1 MKNKKSKKNARAFT
15 LVEVLAV
22 IVILGI
28 LSTIGVVT
36 VINIRKN
43 QEKKFDQN
51 QLALF
56 KETAKNYFSDHKSL
70 LPLHTESNFIVYLR
84 DLIEENYIDSLLK
97 YDKSSYDLDRSYVL
111 VTRIGTEFVYEVVL
125 CKEIDASK
133 CTLAA
138 KPENTNKAKFEFINY
153 RKENSNTNLTKIN
166 SKYYTNNTTKFDCT
180 ITDTDGIKAV
190 IYYLYKNGKKIGIA
204 QTFNPGKDSFN
215 DTITINTNN
224 YDDGKY
230 EIEFTV
236 YDKND
241 NVSTGKSDA
250 IYIDR
255 VAPKCVTTSNNT
267 GWVKKG
273 GSVTV
278 TGTCSDNTGAIKSG
292 CSKEKISTTYNTDFV
307 GNKFPAA
314 NESNS
319 YVYDNAGNKAK
330 CSSVEVKIDTTE
342 PKCGNISVVSGTPG
356 NSGWYKSD
364 LKLKVDCTETSAT
377 SSGCSKTTYEKTFTE
392 EGTKTRVI
400 TISDKAGNTADC
412 KADFSIDKNKP
423 NCGTAS
429 AVGTLG
435 SNGWYKSDVSVTVP
449 CTDSVSKCTQAS
461 YTKTASLEG
470 ANSVSIQISDK
481 AGNTNTCSNTYYID
495 KYNPT
500 CGTATLT
507 SGTAGSNGW
516 YKSAVTVSVGCNDAN
531 CSQTAFS
538 TTSTVQGKNDLT
550 VTISDKS
557 GRTTTCSAG
566 TYYVDSVN
574 PSCDGWSGTST
585 SWTNNDR
592 TIKVKCADST
602 SGCTAASYTVATY
615 TSGTTKKA
623 DLSYTIS
630 DNAGNSKTC
639 SKSDANIYV
648 DNDPPKF
655 GDTYKK
661 TGITKDDK
669 KWNIFGYYI
678 TDTGGS
684 GVKKSTSVFEYC
696 YTGHTSSSCGATCG
710 SGNQYSHKPSSIYG
724 DDQDYYFQDA
734 NFDEDNVYPLSGGVL
749 TECITGYKVRA
760 NFKICDKA
768 GNCAKKKHVFDWS

>member
-15 LVEVLAV
+15 LVEVLTV
-22 IVILGI
+22 IALLGI
-28 LSTIGVVT
+28 FTTIVVVT

-70 LPLHTESNFIVYLR
+70 LPLHTESEVIVYLR
-84 DLIEENYIDSLLK
+84 ELIEENYIDSLLK

-111 VTRIGTEFVYEVVL
+111 VTKIGTEFVYEVVL

-133 CTLAA
+133 CALAA

-153 RKENSNTNLTKIN
+153 RKEKSNTNLTKVN
-166 SKYYTNNTTKFDCT
+166 SKYYTNNTTKFDYT

-190 IYYLYKNGKKIGIA
+190 IYYVYKNGKKIGTA
-204 QTFNPGKDSFN
+204 QTFNPGKESFN
-215 DTITINTNN
+215 DTVTINTNN

-241 NVSTGKSDA
+241 NVSTGKSEA

-255 VAPKCVTTSNNT
+255 VAPKCVTTSSNT

-278 TGTCSDNTGAIKSG
+278 TGTCSDTTGVIKSG
-292 CSKEKISTTYNTDFV
+292 CAKEKIYAAYNTDFI
-307 GNKFPAA
+307 GNKFPAT

-342 PKCGNISVVSGTPG
+342 PKCGNTSVVSGTAG
-356 NSGWYKSD
+356 NNGWYKSD
-364 LKLKVDCTETSAT
+364 LKLKVDCSETSTT
-377 SSGCSKTTYEKTFTE
+377 SSGCSKVSYEKIFTE
-392 EGTKTRVI
+392 EGTKSRVI
-400 TISDKAGNTADC
+400 TISDKAGNTVDC
-412 KADFSIDKNKP
+412 KANYSIDKTKP
-423 NCGTAS
+423 SCTVSGESTSWATGVRKITA
-429 AVGTLG
+429 
-435 SNGWYKSDVSVTVP
+435 K
-449 CTDSVSKCTQAS
+449 CTDSGGGNCKVASKDFNYGSVSEKIS
-461 YTKTASLEG
+461 YSTASFSYSVEDNAGNATACKSSVNVYVDNTPPSCSSSGGSINWAQSRTYDSAGNVSWLINWSG
-470 ANSVSIQISDK
+470 SWTNRSPGYVYDKVGNSTACPANQTVNVDVTPPSCGSFSVVSGTKGNNNWYKTDMTIAVACTDAVSGCTSTSFSKEITVQGNKTRKITIKDN
-481 AGNTNTCSNTYYID
+481 AGNTNTCEKSYKID
-495 KYNPT
+495 K
-500 CGTATLT
+500 TAP
-507 SGTAGSNGW
+507 A
-516 YKSAVTVSVGCNDAN
+516 
-531 CSQTAFS
+531 
-538 TTSTVQGKNDLT
+538 
-550 VTISDKS
+550 
-557 GRTTTCSAG
+557 
-566 TYYVDSVN
+566 
-574 PSCDGWSGTST
+574 
-585 SWTNNDR
+585 
-592 TIKVKCADST
+592 
-602 SGCTAASYTVATY
+602 
-615 TSGTTKKA
+615 
-623 DLSYTIS
+623 
-630 DNAGNSKTC
+630 
-639 SKSDANIYV
+639 
-648 DNDPPKF
+648 F
-655 GDTYKK
+655 GDVYEKK
-661 TGITKDDK
+661 NTSRDGK
-669 KWNIFGYYI
+669 KWNDFGYYI
-678 TDTGGS
+678 TDSGGS
-684 GVKKSTSVFEYC
+684 GVDKDTSIFEYC
-696 YTGHTSSSCGATCG
+696 YTGHTTSSCGATCG